1 MYALPTQ
8 AVTHALERGYPAEV
22 LVWACQLLMQLHYA
36 AGMGAYVEDPNVQWT
51 TFLQDCSVIN
61 GRLYTLDVFIFEPQD
76 MGRDGAQVLQLH
88 SDRQYDV
95 VLDLTYGD
103 LLRLWSCYRH

>member
-1 MYALPTQ
+1 
-8 AVTHALERGYPAEV
+8 
-22 LVWACQLLMQLHYA
+22 MQLHYA
-36 AGMGAYVEDPNVQWT
+36 AGMGAYVEDPYVQWT

-95 VLDLTYGD
+95 VLDLTNGD